1 MGTFERFQD
10 ALKNGTV
17 TPEGG
22 GQLSAQLRYDYLA
35 AVHTM
40 EQLMN
45 LEKEFKA
52 RKERRDQ
59 LLERISSGAKKSLQK
74 IVDSEGVFTLKQIEA
89 AIRGLEEC
97 RSEILRIEHSEKVD
111 GKLADIIK
119 DGVSAGR

>member
-22 GQLSAQLRYDYLA
+22 EQLSAQLKYDYLA

-52 RKERRDQ
+52 RKERRNQ
-59 LLERISSGAKKSLQK
+59 LLEKISTSCRMSLKK
-74 IVDSEGVFTLKQIEA
+74 IVDSEGVFTLKQIDA
-89 AIRGLEEC
+89 AITGLQEC
-97 RSEILRIEHSEKVD
+97 RSEILKIEHSERID
-111 GKLADIIK
+111 GKLANIIK

>member
-22 GQLSAQLRYDYLA
+22 GQLSAQLKYDYLA

-59 LLERISSGAKKSLQK
+59 LLEKISSSAKKSLQK
-74 IVDSEGVFTLKQIEA
+74 IVDTEGVFTLKQIDA
-89 AIRGLEEC
+89 AITGLQEC
-97 RSEILRIEHSEKVD
+97 RSEILKIEHSEKID
-111 GKLADIIK
+111 GKLSNIIK

>member
-1 MGTFERFQD
+1 MGTFERFKD

-22 GQLSAQLRYDYLA
+22 GQLSAQLKYDYLA

-40 EQLMN
+40 EQLIN

-52 RKERRDQ
+52 RKERREQ
-59 LLERISSGAKKSLQK
+59 LLEKISTSCRMSLKK
-74 IVDSEGVFTLKQIEA
+74 IVDSEGVFTLKQIDA
-89 AIRGLEEC
+89 AIKGLEEC
-97 RSEILRIEHSEKVD
+97 RSEILKIEHSEKVD
-111 GKLADIIK
+111 GKLANIIK

>member
-1 MGTFERFQD
+1 MGTFERFKD

-22 GQLSAQLRYDYLA
+22 GQLSAQLKYDYLA

-59 LLERISSGAKKSLQK
+59 LLEKISSSAKKSLQK
-74 IVDSEGVFTLKQIEA
+74 IVDTEGVFTLKQIDA
-89 AIRGLEEC
+89 AITGLQEC
-97 RSEILRIEHSEKVD
+97 RSEILKIEHSEKID
-111 GKLADIIK
+111 GKLSNIIK

>member
-22 GQLSAQLRYDYLA
+22 EQLSAQLKYDYLA
-35 AVHTM
+35 AVHSM
-40 EQLMN
+40 EQILN
-45 LEKEFKA
+45 LDKEFKA
-52 RKERRDQ
+52 RKERRDK
-59 LLERISSGAKKSLQK
+59 LLEKLSASCRKSLK
-74 IVDSEGVFTLKQIEA
+74 NLAESEGNFTVKQLDA
-89 AIRGLEEC
+89 AIRGLQEL

-111 GKLADIIK
+111 GKLANFIK

>member
-22 GQLSAQLRYDYLA
+22 EKLSAQLKYDYLA

-40 EQLMN
+40 EQLLN
-45 LEKEFKA
+45 LEKEFKS
-52 RKERRDQ
+52 RKERREQ
-59 LLERISSGAKKSLQK
+59 LLEKISASAKKSLQK
-74 IVDSEGVFTLKQIEA
+74 IVDSEGVFTLKQIDA
-89 AIRGLEEC
+89 AITGLQEC
-97 RSEILRIEHSEKVD
+97 RSEILKIEHSEKID
-111 GKLADIIK
+111 GKLSKIIK

>member
-1 MGTFERFQD
+1 MGTFERFQG

-22 GQLSAQLRYDYLA
+22 EQLSAQLKYDYLA

-52 RKERRDQ
+52 RKERRTQ
-59 LLERISSGAKKSLQK
+59 LLEKISTSCRMSLKK

-97 RSEILRIEHSEKVD
+97 RSEILKIEHSEKVD
-111 GKLADIIK
+111 GKLANIIK

>member
-22 GQLSAQLRYDYLA
+22 GQLSAQLKYDYLA

-59 LLERISSGAKKSLQK
+59 LLEKLSVSCKKSLQK

-111 GKLADIIK
+111 GKLAALIK

>member
-10 ALKNGTV
+10 ALKNGTI

-22 GQLSAQLRYDYLA
+22 EPLSAQLKYDYLA
-35 AVHTM
+35 AVHSM
-40 EQLMN
+40 EQLIN

-52 RKERRDQ
+52 RKERREK
-59 LLERISSGAKKSLQK
+59 LLEKLSASCRKSLK
-74 IVDSEGVFTLKQIEA
+74 NLAETEGVFTLKQLDA
-89 AIRGLEEC
+89 AIRGLQEF

-111 GKLADIIK
+111 GKLSNIIK

>member
-22 GQLSAQLRYDYLA
+22 EQLSAQLKYDYLA

-52 RKERRDQ
+52 RKERRNQ
-59 LLERISSGAKKSLQK
+59 LLEKISTSCRMSLKK
-74 IVDSEGVFTLKQIEA
+74 IVDSEGVFTLKQIDS
-89 AIRGLEEC
+89 AITGLQEC
-97 RSEILRIEHSEKVD
+97 RSEILKIEHSERID
-111 GKLADIIK
+111 GKLANIIK

>member
-17 TPEGG
+17 SPEGG
-22 GQLSAQLRYDYLA
+22 EKLSAQLRYDYLA

-40 EQLMN
+40 EQILN
-45 LEKEFKA
+45 LEKEFKS

-59 LLERISSGAKKSLQK
+59 LLEKISSSARKSLQK
-74 IVDSEGVFTLKQIEA
+74 IVESEGVFTVKQIDA
-89 AIRGLEEC
+89 AIKGLQEC
-97 RSEILRIEHSEKVD
+97 RSEILKIEHSEKID
-111 GKLADIIK
+111 GKLSQIIK

>member
-22 GQLSAQLRYDYLA
+22 EKLSPQLKY

-40 EQLMN
+40 EQLLN
-45 LEKEFKA
+45 LEKEFKN
-52 RKERRDQ
+52 RKKNREQ
-59 LLERISSGAKKSLQK
+59 LLEKISNSCRMSLKK
-74 IVDSEGVFTLKQIEA
+74 IVDSEGVFTVKQLDAALK
-89 AIRGLEEC
+89 GLQEC
-97 RSEILRIEHSEKVD
+97 RSEILKIEHSEHID
-111 GKLADIIK
+111 AKLSKIIA

>member
-22 GQLSAQLRYDYLA
+22 EKLSPQLKYA

-40 EQLMN
+40 EQLLN
-45 LEKEFKA
+45 LDKEFKN
-52 RKERRDQ
+52 RKKNRTQ
-59 LLERISSGAKKSLQK
+59 LLEKISNSCKMSLKK
-74 IVDSEGVFTLKQIEA
+74 IVDSEGVFTLKQLDA
-89 AIRGLEEC
+89 ALKGLQEC
-97 RSEILRIEHSEKVD
+97 RSEILKIEHSESID
-111 GKLADIIK
+111 AKLSKIIA

>member
-22 GQLSAQLRYDYLA
+22 EQLSAQLKYDYLA

-59 LLERISSGAKKSLQK
+59 LLEKISSSAKKSLQK
-74 IVDSEGVFTLKQIEA
+74 IVDSEGVFTLKQIDA
-89 AIRGLEEC
+89 AIKGLEEC
-97 RSEILRIEHSEKVD
+97 RSEIMRIEHSEKID
-111 GKLADIIK
+111 GKLSNIIK

>member
-22 GQLSAQLRYDYLA
+22 EKLSAQLKYDYLA

-40 EQLMN
+40 EQLLN
-45 LEKEFKA
+45 LEKEFKS
-52 RKERRDQ
+52 RKERREQ
-59 LLERISSGAKKSLQK
+59 LLEKISASAKKSLQK
-74 IVDSEGVFTLKQIEA
+74 IVESEGVFTLKQIDA
-89 AIRGLEEC
+89 AITGLQEC
-97 RSEILRIEHSEKVD
+97 RSEILKIEHSEKID
-111 GKLADIIK
+111 GKLSKIIK

>member
-22 GQLSAQLRYDYLA
+22 EKLSPQLKYDYLA

-40 EQLMN
+40 EQLLN
-45 LEKEFKA
+45 LDKEFKN
-52 RKERRDQ
+52 RKKNRTQ
-59 LLERISSGAKKSLQK
+59 LLEKISNSCKMSLKK
-74 IVDSEGVFTLKQIEA
+74 IVDSEGVFTLKQLDA
-89 AIRGLEEC
+89 ALKGLQEC
-97 RSEILRIEHSEKVD
+97 RSEILKIEHSESID
-111 GKLADIIK
+111 AKLSKIIA

>member
-22 GQLSAQLRYDYLA
+22 EKLSAQLKYDYLA

-40 EQLMN
+40 EQILN
-45 LEKEFKA
+45 LEKEFKS
-52 RKERRDQ
+52 RKERREQ
-59 LLERISSGAKKSLQK
+59 LLEKISASAKKSLQK
-74 IVDSEGVFTLKQIEA
+74 IVESEGVFTLKQIDA
-89 AIRGLEEC
+89 AITGLQEC
-97 RSEILRIEHSEKVD
+97 RSEILKIEHSEKID
-111 GKLADIIK
+111 GKLSKIIK